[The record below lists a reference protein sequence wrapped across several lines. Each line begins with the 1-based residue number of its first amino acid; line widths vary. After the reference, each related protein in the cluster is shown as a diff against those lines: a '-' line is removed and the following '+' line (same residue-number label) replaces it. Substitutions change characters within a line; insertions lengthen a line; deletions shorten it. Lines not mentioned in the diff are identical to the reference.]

1 MFSFIKSKT
10 SDLNKRREFIDAH
23 SLYENYSLRFSS
35 SRFLLVSWGQ
45 SILFEIDSFD
55 SVVVVI
61 DGYCFLGS
69 QRVDVKFV
77 YEMFLKM
84 GHHPLQH

>member
-1 MFSFIKSKT
+1 MKI
-10 SDLNKRREFIDAH
+10 I
-23 SLYENYSLRFSS
+23 LYVLVLQVSAC
-35 SRFLLVSWGQ
+35 FLGTVN
-45 SILFEIDSFD
+45 LFEIDSFD

-77 YEMFLKM
+77 YEMFLKD
-84 GHHPLQH
+84 GSSSLTTLNGSFNVLIYNEK